1 MNNNN
6 LLTGE
11 ELSKKIRLTP
21 GTIRVWVSQ
30 KKIPHVKMGRK
41 VLFDLEDIQRWVEEK
56 KIEKR
61 SFDS

>member
-1 MNNNN
+1 MHSDS

-11 ELSKKIRLTP
+11 ELSERIRLTP

-41 VLFDLEDIQRWVEEK
+41 VLFDWKDILQWVEEK
-56 KIEKR
+56 KVDKKE
-61 SFDS
+61 F

>member
-1 MNNNN
+1 MHIDN

-11 ELSKKIRLTP
+11 ELSQKIRLTP

-41 VLFDLEDIQRWVEEK
+41 VLFDWNDIQPWLEEK
-56 KIEKR
+56 KVENKR
-61 SFDS
+61 F